1 MVGLLTR
8 TQRRLLTV
16 IFLLVVGWHL
26 WIYSYEGSTATFKAE
41 FASPS
46 ESLFGPPIPISST
59 SLETL
64 RGRLISLKGA
74 CLPLSLRAHF
84 SATDGNDARLACLF
98 VPTESNEAFPLL
110 VGTLSKGSIHPS
122 DMENTFLALLEE
134 NVVIARVE
142 HGLGSASASAA
153 LPPFDVILSEVSP
166 EMRDRTST
174 TVLLKLIK
182 WGAKE

>member
-1 MVGLLTR
+1 
-8 TQRRLLTV
+8 
-16 IFLLVVGWHL
+16 
-26 WIYSYEGSTATFKAE
+26 
-41 FASPS
+41 
-46 ESLFGPPIPISST
+46 
-59 SLETL
+59 
-64 RGRLISLKGA
+64 
-74 CLPLSLRAHF
+74 
-84 SATDGNDARLACLF
+84 
-98 VPTESNEAFPLL
+98 
-110 VGTLSKGSIHPS
+110 
-122 DMENTFLALLEE
+122 MENTFLALLEE